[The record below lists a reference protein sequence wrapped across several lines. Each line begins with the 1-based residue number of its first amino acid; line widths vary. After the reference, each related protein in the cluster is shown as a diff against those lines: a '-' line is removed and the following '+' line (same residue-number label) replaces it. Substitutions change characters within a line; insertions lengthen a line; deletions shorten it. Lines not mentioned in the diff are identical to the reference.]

1 MNQKHANECTGGPN
15 LIFACSGAAD
25 VGEIS
30 DRAARN
36 MSRDGVGKMFCLA
49 GIGGRVPGIMKMTG
63 TASNILAI
71 DGCELDCVK
80 SCLQQAGFDQFEHF
94 RVTDLG
100 LQKGNTEVN
109 DENIAKVVNKGKEM
123 LGPAV

>member
-1 MNQKHANECTGGPN
+1 MNQKSANKCAGGPK

-36 MSRDGVGKMFCLA
+36 ISRDGAGKMFCLA
-49 GIGGRVPGIMKMTG
+49 GIGGRIPGIMKTTQG
-63 TASNILAI
+63 ASKILAI

-80 SCLQQAGFDQFEHF
+80 NCLQQAGFDQFEHF

-100 LQKGNTEVN
+100 LQKGHAEVN
-109 DENIAKVVNKGKEM
+109 NENIAKVVTKGKEM
-123 LGPAV
+123 LGPAI

>member
-1 MNQKHANECTGGPN
+1 MNQKRANKCTGGPN

-49 GIGGRVPGIMKMTG
+49 GIGGRVPDIMKMTG

-71 DGCELDCVK
+71 DGCKLDCVK

-109 DENIAKVVNKGKEM
+109 NENIAKVVTKGKEM
-123 LGPAV
+123 MGTAV

>member
-1 MNQKHANECTGGPN
+1 MNQKSTNECVGGPR

-36 MSRDGVGKMFCLA
+36 MTRDGAGKMFCLA
-49 GIGGRVPGIMKMTG
+49 GIAGRIPGIMKMTQ
-63 TASNILAI
+63 TASEILAI
-71 DGCELDCVK
+71 DGRELDCVK
-80 SCLQQAGFDQFEHF
+80 NCLQQAGFDRFEHF

-100 LQKGNTEVN
+100 LEKGNASVN
-109 DENIAKVVNKGKEM
+109 NENIATVAGRGKEM
-123 LGPAV
+123 MVL

>member
-1 MNQKHANECTGGPN
+1 MNQKSANECVGGPK

-25 VGEIS
+25 IGEIS

-63 TASNILAI
+63 TASKILAI

-100 LQKGNTEVN
+100 MEKGNTTIN
-109 DENIAKVVNKGKEM
+109 DENVANVVAKGKEM
-123 LGPAV
+123 LTL

>member
-1 MNQKHANECTGGPN
+1 MSHENSCSHSNSPK

-36 MSRDGVGKMFCLA
+36 MSGDGAGKMFCMA
-49 GIGGRVPGIMKMTG
+49 GVGGRIPGIMKT
-63 TASNILAI
+63 TQAASKILAI

-80 SCLQQAGFDQFEHF
+80 SCLQQAGFEQFEHF

-100 LQKGNTEVN
+100 LEKGNAEVN
-109 DENIAKVVNKGKEM
+109 NENIAKVVTKGKDI
-123 LGPAV
+123 LASAV